1 LITLKYLGH
10 HVQGGRRPASCYH
23 REMPK
28 SELADPR
35 HRILLAWPA
44 PRLDQE
50 LRALVEQGLAGLV
63 FPGDALADRE
73 AAAAF
78 CHELQ
83 QLAGE
88 EPLLLA
94 AEDEQGKPWL
104 PPELDL
110 SDPAMLGFEYEEDG
124 EGIEIQLQAIEL
136 GRALA
141 ARGLTYFR
149 GPRLDLARSGERGNQ
164 DCFGGEPNLVA
175 EVGSSYIESLQAAG
189 VIAAAGAFPG
199 RGALAGRLGAEDIL
213 RFDAAPFLAAAG
225 RGLEVFEMA
234 AGSYPAFGEKKAAL
248 NEDLIEWLREDIGF
262 RGVIASPPLEEL
274 GEDLPALARE
284 AADAGCNLLYLRHS
298 EKLEAVLAALAP
310 KTALER
316 KLATRHATR
325 IRKLRLDWLA
335 E

>member
-1 LITLKYLGH
+1 MRT
-10 HVQGGRRPASCYH
+10 
-23 REMPK
+23 MPK
-28 SELADPR
+28 SELSDPR
-35 HRILLAWPA
+35 HRILLGWPA
-44 PRLDQE
+44 PRLDDE

-63 FPGDALADRE
+63 FPGDAMAERE
-73 AAAAF
+73 AVAAF

-88 EPLLLA
+88 PLLLA
-94 AEDEQGKPWL
+94 AEEEDGRPWL
-104 PPELDL
+104 PPELEL
-110 SDPAMLGFEYEEDG
+110 ADPAMLGFEYEEDG
-124 EGIEIQLQAIEL
+124 EGLEIQLQAIEL

-149 GPRLDLARSGERGNQ
+149 GPRLDLARPGERGNQ

-189 VIAAAGAFPG
+189 VIAAAAAFPG
-199 RGALAGRLGAEDIL
+199 RGALEGRLGAEDIL
-213 RFDAAPFLAAAG
+213 RCDAAPFLAAAG

-234 AGSYPAFGEKKAAL
+234 AGSFSAFGEKKAAL

-262 RGVIASPPLEEL
+262 RGVISSPPLDQL

-284 AADAGCNLLYLRHS
+284 AADAGCNLLYLRQP

-325 IRKLRLDWLA
+325 IRKLKTDWLA
-335 E
+335 D

>member
-1 LITLKYLGH
+1 
-10 HVQGGRRPASCYH
+10 
-23 REMPK
+23 MPK
-28 SELADPR
+28 SDLSDPR
-35 HRILLAWPA
+35 NRILLAWPA
-44 PRLDQE
+44 PRLDDE
-50 LRALVEQGLAGLV
+50 LRDLVEQGLAGLV
-63 FPGDALADRE
+63 FPGDAFGSQE

-94 AEDEQGKPWL
+94 AEAEDGRPWL

-110 SDPAMLGFEYEEDG
+110 ADPAMLGFEYEEDG
-124 EGIEIQLQAIEL
+124 EGMEIQLQAIEL

-141 ARGLTYFR
+141 AHGLTYFR
-149 GPRLDLARSGERGNQ
+149 GPRLDLARPGERGNQ

-175 EVGSSYIESLQAAG
+175 VVGPLYIESLQAAG
-189 VIAAAGAFPG
+189 VIAAASAFPG
-199 RGALAGRLGAEDIL
+199 RGAIEGKLGAEDIL

-234 AGSYPAFGEKKAAL
+234 AGSYSAFGDEKAAA
-248 NEDLIEWLREDIGF
+248 NPDLIEWLREDIGF
-262 RGVIASPPLEEL
+262 RGVIASPPLDQL
-274 GEDLPALARE
+274 GEDLAAAARE
-284 AADAGCNLLYLRHS
+284 AADAGCNLLYLRQR
-298 EKLEAVLAALAP
+298 EKLGEVLAALAP

-316 KLATRHATR
+316 KLATRHANR
-325 IRKLRLDWLA
+325 IRKLRLDWLT